1 MVRIRK
7 NPEKAVE
14 LAVKGLIGD
23 LIPLI
28 KEELNIKE
36 VKFADN
42 LNDYMNLSVKP
53 NFKEVGKTFGP
64 LIKEFQ
70 TKLEALSN
78 EDILSLQNGNVIKMN
93 LGNEEYEINSSMVD
107 IRISSK
113 EGFNVGTENNNFII
127 LETKLTQELL
137 DEGLARETISK
148 IQQIRKNNNFDVAD
162 RINVYFESDSDY
174 GERIKSN
181 LELIMGETLALK
193 FEQAKGLDEEYDINE
208 YKVKFKVEK
217 A

>member
-1 MVRIRK
+1 MF
-7 NPEKAVE
+7 E
-14 LAVKGLIGD
+14 
-23 LIPLI
+23 I
-28 KEELNIKE
+28 K
-36 VKFADN
+36 
-42 LNDYMNLSVKP
+42 
-53 NFKEVGKTFGP
+53 
-64 LIKEFQ
+64 
-70 TKLEALSN
+70 
-78 EDILSLQNGNVIKMN
+78 
-93 LGNEEYEINSSMVD
+93 
-107 IRISSK
+107 ISSK

-181 LELIMGETLALK
+181 PELIMGETLALK

-208 YKVKFKVEK
+208 YKVKFRVEK